1 PGQVGGYPIFT
12 QSDPHDDRDPLW
24 NKATDLL
31 LQIDSTNDVSFGDSG
46 VANFFISPSDLERLD
61 FSRVLYTWDC
71 Y

>member
-1 PGQVGGYPIFT
+1 MTRFPNDSLDAALCHG
-12 QSDPHDDRDPLW
+12 
-24 NKATDLL
+24 DLL

>member
-1 PGQVGGYPIFT
+1 
-12 QSDPHDDRDPLW
+12 
-24 NKATDLL
+24 
-31 LQIDSTNDVSFGDSG
+31 VSFGDSG